1 MPVRTETCSG
11 SLGMLGLGL
20 RLGFG
25 DGLEV
30 ERRELRG
37 GSMRRRR
44 LRRRRSA
51 AASSGVAKE
60 RWRMV
65 VVSGG

>member
-1 MPVRTETCSG
+1 MRTETCSG

-20 RLGFG
+20 GFG
-25 DGLEV
+25 EGRVV